1 MPPFLNLP
9 DEAAYR
15 AHYEATYVRSRITT
29 HHGIPVFFHKDKF
42 GHAFYEATNRDG
54 VKNQFSMPR
63 AQRMNWIGA
72 TLNAAAADW
81 YQGWIK
87 PRKRYDP
94 SRSVAVAFG
103 DFVVVLRFSAKQNGE
118 LRANFVTCYDAD
130 NSIGK
135 IRQSP
140 TWTLQDCRNALGV

>member
-15 AHYEATYVRSRITT
+15 AHYETTYVRSRITT
-29 HHGIPVFFHKDKF
+29 HHGIPVYFQKDKF
-42 GHAFYEATNRDG
+42 DHAFYEATNRDG

-63 AQRMNWIGA
+63 AQRMNWIVA
-72 TLNAAAADW
+72 TLNAPAADW
-81 YQGWIK
+81 YQGWIT
-87 PRKRYDP
+87 PRKQYDP
-94 SRSVAVAFG
+94 SRSVAVAYG
-103 DFVVVLRFSAKQNGE
+103 DFVVVLRFSAKQNGD
-118 LRANFVTCYDAD
+118 LKANFVTCYDAD

-140 TWTLQDCRNALGV
+140 AWTLQDCQNALGV